1 MDETPYRLAYEA
13 SVRAI
18 EDQARVLESLRTRAG
33 TIFAAAALVTTFLSS
48 EALGGGRALG
58 DFALVSLDGLV
69 LMGFLGC
76 AVLTLMILWP
86 FGFRFS
92 LSAAGMIEI
101 VDSRADPGV
110 TATEAYREVALQLE
124 SLYDRNRPRVVL
136 LLWFFRGAILSLMLE
151 VGAWLTLFWRLDG
164 G

>member
-1 MDETPYRLAYEA
+1 MDATPSRLAYEA

-48 EALGGGRALG
+48 EALGGNRALG
-58 DFALVSLDGLV
+58 EFALFSLDGVVLV
-69 LMGFLGC
+69 GFLSC
-76 AVLTLMILWP
+76 AVFTLMILWP
-86 FGFRFS
+86 FSFRFS

-101 VDSRADPGV
+101 IDSRPGTGV
-110 TATEAYREVALQLE
+110 SATEAYREVALRLE
-124 SLYDRNRPRVVL
+124 TLYDRNRPKVVL

-151 VGAWLTLFWRLDG
+151 VGAWLTLFWRLEG

>member
-1 MDETPYRLAYEA
+1 MNDIPYRLAYEA

-18 EDQARVLESLRTRAG
+18 EDQARVLESLRSRAG

-58 DFALVSLDGLV
+58 DFKPLSLDGVV
-69 LMGFLGC
+69 LAAFLAC
-76 AVLTLMILWP
+76 AGQTLMILWP
-86 FGFRFS
+86 FRLRFS
-92 LSAAGMIEI
+92 LSAAGMIKI
-101 VDSRADPGV
+101 IDDRGDPGV

-151 VGAWLTLFWRLDG
+151 VGAWLMLYWRLEG

>member
-58 DFALVSLDGLV
+58 DFRLVSFDGVV
-69 LMGFLGC
+69 LLGFLGC
-76 AVLTLMILWP
+76 AALTLMILWP
-86 FGFRFS
+86 FSFRFS

-101 VDSRADPGV
+101 VDSRQGV
-110 TATEAYREVALQLE
+110 GVSANEAYREVALQLE

-136 LLWFFRGAILSLMLE
+136 LLWFFRGAILSLMIE
-151 VGAWLTLFWRLDG
+151 VGAWLTLFWRLEG